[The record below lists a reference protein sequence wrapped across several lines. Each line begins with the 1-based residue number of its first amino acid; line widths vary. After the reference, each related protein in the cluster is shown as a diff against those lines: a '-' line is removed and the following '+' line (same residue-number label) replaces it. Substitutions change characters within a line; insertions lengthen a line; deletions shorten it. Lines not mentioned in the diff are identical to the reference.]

1 MPRLLPVSRSEL
13 IRRLKVLGFEGPFPG
28 KKHQHMKRDA
38 TLVLIPNP
46 HAGEI
51 SVDLLSEILRK
62 ARISREEWFSAA

>member
-1 MPRLLPVSRSEL
+1 M
-13 IRRLKVLGFEGPFPG
+13 GPFPG
-28 KKHQHMKRDA
+28 KRHQHMKRDA

-46 HAGEI
+46 HGGEI